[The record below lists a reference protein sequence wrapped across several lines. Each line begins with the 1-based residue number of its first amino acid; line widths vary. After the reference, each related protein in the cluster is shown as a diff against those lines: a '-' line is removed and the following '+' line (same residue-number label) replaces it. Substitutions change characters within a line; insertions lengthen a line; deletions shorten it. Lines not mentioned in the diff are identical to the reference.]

1 MKFYSVFILALFIL
15 QNKVEAIEYK
25 ISGQLENRL
34 INYTQNTSSNLG
46 YLNFFQFEQKS
57 KISSEIL
64 FFNQM
69 RAKATSFNQDVNEF
83 QIKKN
88 SNFQTYLGENY
99 FRYQS
104 GNSNLQIG
112 YQEIVWGEAFGF
124 NYADIINPK
133 DNRFTHYNDQGI
145 SRLPIFL
152 LNYKYF
158 FENSSLQLIYGPRPE
173 FSKTIPLHLFLPKSL
188 SNFNIITESESKPQ
202 FFKESEYGLKYS
214 TSFSGI
220 DMSLSYFDYLDRN
233 PFYKIKNLTGSN
245 LTLTENH
252 RRTKST
258 TFSFAK
264 TLFDYVIRMD
274 FVYSTSKTFNTLNGT
289 SLNDYQSNTKDILL
303 GFDTPSFDN
312 YTLFFIW
319 AHKSLDKIVAN
330 SLSPNQSDAVVIKLN
345 KTLEAEKSLELS
357 YTREIKEKANGIQA
371 LINFPVNNNTELKLG
386 SEFYFGPDSSQYNK
400 LKKINSVFIDIKN
413 YFQI

>member
-1 MKFYSVFILALFIL
+1 MKLYPAFFIAFFLFQYKAL
-15 QNKVEAIEYK
+15 AIEYK
-25 ISGQLENRL
+25 ISGQLENRI
-34 INYTQNTSSNLG
+34 INYTQNTSANLG
-46 YLNFFQFEQKS
+46 YLNFFQFDQKS
-57 KISSEIL
+57 KINSDFL
-64 FFNQM
+64 FFNQV

-83 QIKKN
+83 QVKKN

-104 GNSNLQIG
+104 GKSNLQIG

-124 NYADIINPK
+124 NYADLVNPK
-133 DNRFTHYNDQGI
+133 DNRFTHYNDQGL

-158 FENSSLQLIYGPRPE
+158 WENSSLQLIYGPKPE
-173 FSKTIPLHLFLPKSL
+173 FSKPIPLHLFLPKNLNS
-188 SNFNIITESESKPQ
+188 FNIISESEAKPK
-202 FFKESEYGLKYS
+202 FFDESDMGLKYS
-214 TSFSGI
+214 TSFNGI
-220 DMSLSYFDYLDRN
+220 DLSLSYFDYLDRN
-233 PFYKIKNLTGSN
+233 PFYKIKNLSGSN

-252 RRTKST
+252 RRTKSA

-264 TLFDYVIRMD
+264 TLFDYVVRMD
-274 FVYSTSKTFNTLNGT
+274 FVYSTNKTFNTLNGT
-289 SLNDYQSNTKDILL
+289 NLNDYQSNSKDILF

-319 AHKSLDKIVAN
+319 AHKSLDKVVTS
-330 SLSPNQSDAVVIKLN
+330 SLTPDQSDAVVIKLN

-386 SEFYFGPDSSQYNK
+386 SEFYFGPESSQYSK

>member
-1 MKFYSVFILALFIL
+1 MKRYSTFFLFLLFFYTNAI
-15 QNKVEAIEYK
+15 AIEYK

-34 INYTQNTSSNLG
+34 INYTQNNSANLG

-57 KISSEIL
+57 KVNSEYL
-64 FFNQM
+64 FFNQV

-83 QIKKN
+83 QVKKS

-104 GNSNLQIG
+104 DKSNLQIG
-112 YQEIVWGEAFGF
+112 FQEIVWGEAFGF

-133 DNRFTHYNDQGI
+133 DSRFTHYNDQGL

-152 LNYKYF
+152 FNYKYF
-158 FENSSLQLIYGPRPE
+158 LENSSLQFVYGPRPE
-173 FSKTIPLHLFLPKSL
+173 FSKSIPLHLFLSKSL
-188 SNFNIITESESKPQ
+188 SNLNIITEAESKPI
-202 FFKESEYGLKYS
+202 FFEENDFGLKYS

-220 DMSLSYFDYLDRN
+220 DLSLSYFDYLDRN
-233 PFYKIKNLTGSN
+233 PFYKMKSLSGSN

-252 RRTKST
+252 RRTNSST
-258 TFSFAK
+258 LSFAK

-274 FVYSTSKTFNTLNGT
+274 FVYSKNKSFNTLNGT
-289 SLNDYQSNTKDILL
+289 SLNDYQSNTKDILF

-312 YTLFFIW
+312 YTLFLIW
-319 AHKSLDKIVAN
+319 AHKTIDQTVAN
-330 SLSPNQSDAVVIKLN
+330 SLTPNKSDAIVIKLN

-357 YTREIKEKANGIQA
+357 YTREIKERANGIQA
-371 LINFPVNNNTELKLG
+371 LVNFPVNNNTELKIG
-386 SEFYFGPDSSQYNK
+386 SEFYFGPETSQYSK
-400 LKKINSVFIDIKN
+400 LKKINSVFFDIKN